1 MARLGTE
8 VQVRKPHFPSWSRS
22 WWGAS
27 PACPG
32 CLHLALHR
40 DPCRIGPGHQCRDRP
55 SGDGRQSPARTPARI
70 CTDLQGQFEGQSAA
84 RAFSSFQSNWIQLG
98 SDWGPIGQAMPVLS
112 SPTCSDLFWLVPI
125 FLRTSRLS
133 FVPSCPTC
141 SHRSA
146 KVCSRSFAPP
156 TSPSPKPQEPCDVWS
171 MTNKMDQNGSKWN
184 KKAPTNLLPKLSAR

>member
-1 MARLGTE
+1 MIVVVGLGTE

-70 CTDLQGQFEGQSAA
+70 CTVLQQGLSAA
-84 RAFSSFQSNWIQLG
+84 FS
-98 SDWGPIGQAMPVLS
+98 PIGVRLAKLCQSYPVLS

-156 TSPSPKPQEPCDVWS
+156 TSPSPRPQEPCDVWS
-171 MTNKMDQNGSKWN
+171 NMTNKMDQNETKWN